1 MASIFLPPDQT
12 RLVTIAA
19 HVDHG
24 KTTLA
29 DSLIESNGIISE
41 RLAGTLRY
49 LDFLDEERRRG
60 ITMRASAIGLK
71 HRYLAPKTKDSSTP
85 LELVVHLLDS
95 PGHTDFS
102 TEVSSSLQCCD
113 GCLLVIDAVEG
124 VCARTHQVIREAH
137 LHELVPILVI
147 NKVDR
152 LCTNLCLTP
161 TEAYL
166 RLRGLIETVNATC
179 AAMLN
184 SKQAEDGD
192 DDDDDDDEQ
201 DETKIKKKENT
212 TNPDGTPP
220 MTQEEENWTFEP
232 SKGNVVFASALYG
245 WGFTVPSLARS
256 LFRSKTVS
264 IKPMALKQCLFGDFK
279 YKEGRDK
286 KVLKWKSD
294 SSEDPLFAQYA
305 LQPIWELYE
314 GVATA
319 AASSGI
325 GTSLFADGRIYT
337 NDNNNTADAAAA
349 AATGPSKIKADT
361 PGMDQVL
368 KIAHIGSTS
377 KGTGTPMPSTP
388 KEMDAVLARIGAS
401 SEEAVLRCIMRRYR
415 PLSNTILDAVYEI
428 LPSPAMAATKVR
440 SRALALANPPKI
452 FAEEQ
457 QEPSDPTAMTALQE
471 IRKAVATCNASQDAP
486 AVAHICKFMAVE
498 RSVIRDPQ
506 LGDDEKSVILGLS
519 RVLSGTLKTGSEYYA
534 MGPKHSKSVSS
545 EEQKRQIRLYLL
557 MGSSFLLVNE
567 VPAGHL
573 CAIQNLDDLQL
584 KTATLCESP
593 YGMPLQGFDSG
604 IRPLVKVNVESV
616 DPADTYV
623 LEHGLVK
630 LSSAD
635 SAVEITATAKGERI
649 LACLGEIHLE
659 QSILDLK
666 NIYCEKD
673 IELRISDPIVEF
685 GETTTWFEGEMDFGN
700 FWDRPHVPLRQST
713 IPPYNEE
720 EGLEFAL
727 HGRSRAVLSGRAAAI
742 SLRAVP
748 LPKSVHVALQSKNL
762 VEDECKEDLLVIA
775 KALGMNG
782 ENMNPSS
789 IFEGLSQSL
798 SMIDES
804 GNALMESKALSV
816 GHTIKA
822 VVSDAGEIHVPN
834 NGILAS
840 PQEEPTETSDTH
852 ATKVFK
858 EVSSKIRKLGFQG
871 DSNSV
876 EMDSNDS
883 GAVEIWRNQMRHSA
897 VAGFQMAVRAG
908 PICEEPVRGILVVV
922 EAVEVA
928 LTKSPDDDSYKPA
941 KLMTSG
947 MVASAIR
954 SGIRGAL
961 LTRPSR
967 LLERHFRL
975 TLHSSLEALG
985 PLYSVLSRRRGK
997 VLNDSMVDGTD
1008 LLEISASLP
1017 HAESFGLAPELF
1029 RQSSGQVTAPE
1040 LVFSHWERL
1049 DEDPFWVPTSLEERE
1064 DFGENLGNGDISTGV
1079 SNIALN
1085 YIRKVRARK
1094 GLVVDSIRTVEAAE
1108 KQRTMKR

>member
-71 HRYLAPKTKDSSTP
+71 HRYLSPTKKQDSSTQKAP
-85 LELVVHLLDS
+85 FLDLVVHLLDS

-152 LCTNLCLTP
+152 LCTGLCLTP

-184 SKQAEDGD
+184 SKQAEDK
-192 DDDDDDDEQ
+192 Q
-201 DETKIKKKENT
+201 DV
-212 TNPDGTPP
+212 TNNNNNKNSNNNNNNNNNSDTP
-220 MTQEEENWTFEP
+220 MTPEEEHWTFEP

-264 IKPMALKQCLFGDFK
+264 IKPVALKQCLFGDFK
-279 YKEGRDK
+279 CKEGDK
-286 KVLKWKSD
+286 KVLKWKHD
-294 SSEDPLFAQYA
+294 SSDDPLFAQYA
-305 LQPIWELYE
+305 LQPIWEIYE

-319 AASSGI
+319 AVSAGI
-325 GTSLFADGRIYT
+325 GTSLFADGRILS
-337 NDNNNTADAAAA
+337 NNNNNNNTSA
-349 AATGPSKIKADT
+349 GKQPSKIKADT

-368 KIAHIGSTS
+368 EIAQIGSTS
-377 KGTGTPMPSTP
+377 KGTGTPMPSTYQ
-388 KEMDAVLARIGAS
+388 EMDAVLAKIGAS
-401 SEEAVLRCIMRRYR
+401 SEEAVLRLIMRRYR
-415 PLSNTILDAVYEI
+415 PLSNTVLDAVYEI
-428 LPSPAMAATKVR
+428 LPSPAMAASKVR
-440 SRALALANPPKI
+440 SRALALANPKM
-452 FAEEQ
+452 EQ
-457 QEPSDPTAMTALQE
+457 EGMEPNPTATTALQE
-471 IRKAVATCNASQDAP
+471 IRSAVEACNASVDVP
-486 AVAHICKFMAVE
+486 AVAHICKFMAVD

-506 LGDDEKSVILGLS
+506 LGDEEKSVILGLS
-519 RVLSGTLKTGSEYYA
+519 RVLSGTLKTGSDYYV
-534 MGPKHSKSVSS
+534 MGPKHAKNVSS

-557 MGSSFLLVNE
+557 MGSSFLLVKE

-584 KTATLCESP
+584 KTATICESP

-666 NIYCEKD
+666 NIYCERN

-685 GETTTWFEGEMDFGN
+685 GETTTWFEDELDFGN
-700 FWDRPHVPLRQST
+700 FLERSSAPLRQST

-727 HGRSRAVLSGRAAAI
+727 HGRSRAILSGRAAAI
-742 SLRAVP
+742 SLRVVP
-748 LPKSVHVALQSKNL
+748 LPNSIYVALQSKKL
-762 VEDECKEDLLVIA
+762 VEEECKDDLLVMA
-775 KALGMNG
+775 KALGLNG
-782 ENMNPSS
+782 ANMDPSA
-789 IFEGLSQSL
+789 IFEALSQSL
-798 SMIDES
+798 CTSDES
-804 GNALMESKALSV
+804 GNALVESKALIA
-816 GHTIKA
+816 GDTIKA
-822 VVSDAGEIHVPN
+822 VVSDAGEIHVAKKDV
-834 NGILAS
+834 LVS
-840 PQEEPTETSDTH
+840 PEEEPTVAPDTP
-852 ATKVFK
+852 ATQAFK
-858 EVSSKIRKLGFQG
+858 EVSSQIRKLGFEAS
-871 DSNSV
+871 SNPI

-883 GAVEIWRNQMRHSA
+883 GAVEMWKKQMRHSA
-897 VAGFQMAVRAG
+897 IAGFQMAVRAG
-908 PICEEPVRGILVVV
+908 PICEEPVRGILVVI
-922 EAVEVA
+922 EGVEVA
-928 LTKSPDDDSYKPA
+928 LTKSPDDESYKPA

-985 PLYSVLSRRRGK
+985 SLYSVLSRRRGK

-1008 LLEISASLP
+1008 LLEISAALP

-1064 DFGENLGNGDISTGV
+1064 DFGENLQNGDISTGM